1 LDRLEELF
9 VKYRHKDSYIKLGK
23 MLVETPFVNPQD
35 SRLKPSAF
43 QGLWLD
49 WNEGH
54 RFELNAGVFNKV
66 SPRSTTEWVYISES
80 IGLYDHYQNEGTA
93 SPINRDINLWILG
106 GHIKLNEN
114 TRFHNWQYYINQYS
128 YVNFNQFE
136 WCKSAIKLGLQ
147 YVFQNGLDEKQL
159 FSEQD
164 LKQESHIVS
173 ARMKWIKP
181 RWQVSYNVTQ
191 GLSVGRFTFP
201 KEWHA
206 KPFYT
211 FISRHR
217 IEAFHE
223 VNSHAVKLDAQPFRT
238 WKQLNIGLYLAR
250 TIYEDVNELT
260 NTRNSRS
267 LSQISLDLQARLR
280 DNGDNLSF
288 MLLNTFI
295 LANEVISNPILKEE
309 RHLTQLI
316 VNFKF

>member
-1 LDRLEELF
+1 
-9 VKYRHKDSYIKLGK
+9 